1 MHKQHLQYLVCPD
14 CQRELTLCD
23 SSTSDSE
30 DANRIETGKLLCS
43 QCEAKFPIVRGVPRF
58 VELSNYADGFDFQWN
73 KHALTQHDSHSK
85 STVSE
90 DRFFNE
96 TKWNRELGGEV
107 MLEVGCGSGRFTA
120 QAISTKAMVIA
131 TDLSGAV
138 DANYRIH
145 KNADNLLIVQ
155 SDVYRMPFRKNS
167 FDKVFC
173 LGVLQHTPDVEK
185 TFRTLPEFLKAGG
198 NLATDVY
205 DKRSGLLGLVE
216 VFYRTYFWLRPI
228 TRRMSPQRLYP
239 LVAGYIKLMWPL
251 AKLINK
257 IPVVGPKI
265 NRMLLIVDYRGRY
278 DLSEEML
285 QEWSILD
292 TFDMLSPAY
301 DQRQTIQTFRQWFE
315 TSPLQDIEV
324 HYGYNGIEG
333 RATKK
338 V

>member
-1 MHKQHLQYLVCPD
+1 MKTTHLQYLVCPD
-14 CQRELTLCD
+14 CQQDLEI
-23 SSTSDSE
+23 
-30 DANRIETGKLLCS
+30 AETTQADGDQIMEGALGCPAC
-43 QCEAKFPIVRGVPRF
+43 QTRFPILRGVPRF

-73 KHALTQHDSHSK
+73 KHALTQHDSHSQ

-96 TKWNRELGGEV
+96 TKWNRQLPGELI
-107 MLEVGCGSGRFTA
+107 LEVGCGSGRFTA
-120 QAISTKAMVIA
+120 QAVSTQAMVVA

-138 DANYRIH
+138 DANYRAH
-145 KNADNLLIVQ
+145 EGVDNLLVVQ
-155 SDVYRMPFRKNS
+155 SDIYRMPFRKAS

-185 TFRTLPEFLKAGG
+185 SFRTLPEYLKSGG
-198 NLATDVY
+198 SYVTDVY
-205 DKRSGLLGLVE
+205 DKRAGLLGVAEL
-216 VFYRTYFWLRPI
+216 FYRTYFWVRPI
-228 TRRMSPQRLYP
+228 TRRLPTKFLYRL
-239 LVAGYIKLMWPL
+239 VSTYIKVMWPL

-257 IPVVGPKI
+257 IPVLGPKL

-278 DLSEEML
+278 NLSEEML

-301 DQRQTIQTFRQWFE
+301 DQRQTIETFRRWFS
-315 TSPLQDIEV
+315 TSPLKEIEV

-333 RATKK
+333 RATKC
-338 V
+338 

>member
-1 MHKQHLQYLVCPD
+1 MRISHLQHLVCPS
-14 CQRELTLCD
+14 CQSELTIGGV
-23 SSTSDSE
+23 SE
-30 DANRIETGKLLCS
+30 QIGDRLIAGALNCGK
-43 QCEAKFPIVRGVPRF
+43 CEASYPILRGIPRF

-96 TKWNRELGGEV
+96 TKWDRELLGEV
-107 MLEVGCGSGRFTA
+107 VLEVGCGSGRFTA
-120 QAISTKAMVIA
+120 QAISTGAMVVA

-138 DANYRIH
+138 DANYRVH
-145 KNADNLLIVQ
+145 EEANNLLLVQ
-155 SDVYRMPFRKNS
+155 ANIYNMPFRKEW

-185 TFRTLPEFLKAGG
+185 SFRVLPEYLKPGG
-198 NLATDVY
+198 QFATDVY
-205 DKRSGLLGLVE
+205 DKRNGLLGFLE
-216 VFYRTYFWLRPI
+216 IFYRTYFWVRPI
-228 TRRMSPQRLYP
+228 TRRMPTQLLYKM
-239 LVAGYIKLMWPL
+239 VSGYIKLMWPL
-251 AKLINK
+251 AGLINK
-257 IPVVGPKI
+257 IPYIGRKL
-265 NRMLLIVDYRGRY
+265 NRMLLVVDYRGRY

-301 DQRQTIQTFRQWFE
+301 DQRQTIDTFRDWFE
-315 TSPLQDIEV
+315 SSPFTEVDV

-333 RATKK
+333 RGIKC
-338 V
+338 

>member
-1 MHKQHLQYLVCPD
+1 MRKQHLQYLVCPD
-14 CQRELTLCD
+14 CQCDLTISESTTVEGDRVIEGELHCD
-23 SSTSDSE
+23 NCD
-30 DANRIETGKLLCS
+30 
-43 QCEAKFPIVRGVPRF
+43 QKFPILRGVPRF

-96 TKWNRELGGEV
+96 TRWDRKLSQETI
-107 MLEVGCGSGRFTA
+107 LEVGCGSGRFTA
-120 QAISTKAMVIA
+120 QAISTGAMVVA

-138 DANYRIH
+138 DANYRVH
-145 KNADNLLIVQ
+145 QDAENLLIVQ
-155 SDVYRMPFRKNS
+155 SDIYRMPFRKAS
-167 FDKVFC
+167 YDKVFC

-185 TFRTLPEFLKAGG
+185 SFRTLPEYLKENGSYV
-198 NLATDVY
+198 TDIY

-216 VFYRTYFWLRPI
+216 IFYRTYFWVRPI
-228 TRRMSPQRLYP
+228 TRRMPTKLLYSM
-239 LVAGYIKLMWPL
+239 VSTYIKAMWPIT
-251 AKLINK
+251 KLINK
-257 IPVVGPKI
+257 IPKIGPKL

-301 DQRQTIQTFRQWFE
+301 DQRQTIETFRGWFE
-315 TSPLQDIEV
+315 TSPLKNIDV
-324 HYGYNGIEG
+324 HYGHNGIEG
-333 RATKK
+333 RAVKC
-338 V
+338 

>member
-1 MHKQHLQYLVCPD
+1 MRISHLQHLVCPS
-14 CQRELTLCD
+14 CHAELTIGGV
-23 SSTSDSE
+23 SE
-30 DANRIETGKLLCS
+30 QIGDRLIAGALNCGS
-43 QCEAKFPIVRGVPRF
+43 CEASYPILRGIPRF

-96 TKWNRELGGEV
+96 TKWDRELLGEV
-107 MLEVGCGSGRFTA
+107 VLEVGCGSGRFTA
-120 QAISTKAMVIA
+120 QAISTGAMVVA

-138 DANYRIH
+138 DANYRVH
-145 KNADNLLIVQ
+145 QEANNLLLVQ
-155 SDVYRMPFRKNS
+155 ANIYNMPFRKEW

-185 TFRTLPEFLKAGG
+185 SFRVLPEYLKPGG
-198 NLATDVY
+198 QFATDVY
-205 DKRSGLLGLVE
+205 DKRKGLLGFLE
-216 VFYRTYFWLRPI
+216 IFYRTYFWVRPI
-228 TRRMSPQRLYP
+228 TRRMPTQLLYKM
-239 LVAGYIKLMWPL
+239 VSGYIKFMWPL
-251 AKLINK
+251 AGLINK
-257 IPVVGPKI
+257 IPYIGRKL
-265 NRMLLIVDYRGRY
+265 NRMLLVVDYRGRY

-301 DQRQTIQTFRQWFE
+301 DQRQTIDTFRDWFE
-315 TSPLQDIEV
+315 SSPFKEVDV

-333 RATKK
+333 RGIKC
-338 V
+338 

>member
-1 MHKQHLQYLVCPD
+1 MYKHHLQFLVCPD
-14 CQRELTLCD
+14 CQCELSFGD
-23 SSTSDSE
+23 SVTT
-30 DANRIETGKLLCS
+30 DATADRIESGELHCGN
-43 QCEAKFPIVRGVPRF
+43 CGAKFPIVRGVPRF

-96 TKWNRELGGEV
+96 TKWERELAGEL

-120 QAISTKAMVIA
+120 QAISTNATVIA

-145 KNADNLLIVQ
+145 EDAENLLIVQ

-185 TFRTLPEFLKAGG
+185 TFRTLPEYLKPGG
-198 NLATDVY
+198 KLATDIY
-205 DKRSGLLGLVE
+205 DKRSGLLGVVE
-216 VFYRTYFWLRPI
+216 IFYRTYFWLRPI
-228 TRRMSPQRLYP
+228 TRRISPQRLYP
-239 LVAGYIKLMWPL
+239 MVAGYIKFMWPV

-301 DQRQTIQTFRQWFE
+301 DQRQTIQTFRRWFE
-315 TSPLQDIEV
+315 TSPLSEIEV

-333 RATKK
+333 RATKI
-338 V
+338 

>member
-1 MHKQHLQYLVCPD
+1 MHKSHLKYLICPYCERD
-14 CQRELTLCD
+14 LVIGDSTDADEQRIESGTLCCQACKR
-23 SSTSDSE
+23 E
-30 DANRIETGKLLCS
+30 
-43 QCEAKFPIVRGVPRF
+43 FPIVRGVPRF

-96 TKWNRELGGEV
+96 TKWARELPDEII
-107 MLEVGCGSGRFTA
+107 LEVGCGSGRFTA
-120 QAISTKAMVIA
+120 QAISTGAMVLA

-138 DANYRIH
+138 DANHRIH
-145 KNADNLLIVQ
+145 KDAKNLLIVQ

-167 FDKVFC
+167 CDKVFC
-173 LGVLQHTPDVEK
+173 LGVLQHTPNVEK
-185 TFRTLPEFLKAGG
+185 TFRTLPEYLKPGG
-198 NLATDVY
+198 SLATDVY
-205 DKRSGLLGLVE
+205 DKRSGLMGIVE
-216 VFYRTYFWLRPI
+216 IFYRTYFWFRPI
-228 TRRMSPQRLYP
+228 TRRMDPRRLYP
-239 LVAGYIKLMWPL
+239 LVAGYIKLMWPF

-257 IPVVGPKI
+257 IPVIGHKI
-265 NRMLLIVDYRGRY
+265 NRMLLVIDYRGRY

-301 DQRQTIQTFRQWFE
+301 DQRQTIQEFRRWFE
-315 TSPLQDIEV
+315 TSPLTDVEV

-333 RATKK
+333 RATKQCATD
-338 V
+338 

>member
-1 MHKQHLQYLVCPD
+1 MRISHLQHLVCPS
-14 CQRELTLCD
+14 CQTELTIGGV
-23 SSTSDSE
+23 SE
-30 DANRIETGKLLCS
+30 QIGDRLIAGALNCGK
-43 QCEAKFPIVRGVPRF
+43 CEASYPILRGIPRF

-96 TKWNRELGGEV
+96 TKWDRELLGEV
-107 MLEVGCGSGRFTA
+107 VLEVGCGSGRFTA
-120 QAISTKAMVIA
+120 QAISTGAMVVA

-138 DANYRIH
+138 DANYRVH
-145 KNADNLLIVQ
+145 EEANNLLLVQ
-155 SDVYRMPFRKNS
+155 ANIYNMPFRKEW

-185 TFRTLPEFLKAGG
+185 SFRVLPEYLKPGG
-198 NLATDVY
+198 QFATDVY
-205 DKRSGLLGLVE
+205 DKRKGLLGFLE
-216 VFYRTYFWLRPI
+216 IFYRTYFWVRPI
-228 TRRMSPQRLYP
+228 TRRMPTQLLYKM
-239 LVAGYIKLMWPL
+239 VSGYIKFMWPL
-251 AKLINK
+251 AGLINK
-257 IPVVGPKI
+257 IPYIGRKL
-265 NRMLLIVDYRGRY
+265 NRMLLVVDYRGRY

-301 DQRQTIQTFRQWFE
+301 DQRQTIDTFRDWFE
-315 TSPLQDIEV
+315 SSPFKEVDV

-333 RATKK
+333 RGIKC
-338 V
+338 